1 MKRKKMSLGISAAI
15 AGRLLSFLLITAFAT
30 NAASSVET
38 FAHPSPSVILE
49 FRYTAPEAGEVFLVW
64 GVDGW
69 KVLPKE
75 TRPPATFVKN
85 SLMYTSMQLDG
96 NDFVARLDVPVN
108 MIVDYGFQTRRKR
121 SGAAIEWVW
130 EGDYDFISRQDSTIA
145 VDAEASLADAKEVI
159 TDFNFWTD
167 LFIVAAILFGVSFVC
182 KRFQSRNKSS
192 AVQLP
197 VLSIVSTSVGLYF
210 CLLLIRS
217 HLNGSHFFYRQDM
230 SNFSIR
236 LLEIGYYDFTY
247 VSALTALSL
256 SAVFFFRKKKEI
268 QRLII
273 IGHGLMAIIS
283 LLISFVNIKTLQ
295 MLGQPLS
302 YQWVY
307 YSSFLDS
314 PDARHAI
321 FANFS
326 WNMLLNFFALG
337 TLMISSIHMLHHSL
351 PLLFKRLSQRYFFVI
366 GMIAVILCLAI
377 SHWFVQAS
385 ALAKP
390 KLVNPVAFFLESLV
404 SAGKNPDLFTIQVP
418 LQYEE
423 HAPAD
428 GENSCKVPVSH
439 PHNPA
444 IQNVIIFVLE
454 SVPAKYIEAFGGS
467 YPVTPELQRY
477 LQHAL
482 LFTNMYHHAPTTN
495 KTLVS
500 MLASIYPWISYHTLT
515 GKHPNLAVP
524 TLSSELEQRGYR
536 AAFLNAADNRFQNAD
551 EFLSH
556 RRFDTIADNR
566 SLACARQRF
575 QVELAY
581 SDGVDDDCLVDAFGD
596 WQHEK
601 PVEPFF
607 AVLWTA
613 GTHYPY
619 FITGEEKSYGVND
632 KNLNR
637 YLNALHHSDFVLGR
651 LLRLLEDR
659 GLLESTLVVVVGD
672 HGEAFGEHQQMGH
685 ATGIYEEN
693 VRIPLVLI
701 NPVLFKGDKND
712 TIGGMVDLAP
722 TIFCLLNFPAPADWQ
737 GKSLFAKNQPS
748 RTYFFSPWYD
758 FLFGLRDGNHKYIF
772 NATANLHE
780 FYDLNADPMETKNLA
795 DEMPEAVQHA
805 NLRLA
810 SWVQYHDRYMKN
822 LIQKKN

>member
-1 MKRKKMSLGISAAI
+1 MKCKKMSPGISASI
-15 AGRLLSFLLITAFAT
+15 AGRLLSFFLITGFLT
-30 NAASSVET
+30 NAALSVET
-38 FAHPSPSVILE
+38 FAQSPPSAILE

-69 KVLPKE
+69 KVLPEE
-75 TRPPATFVKN
+75 TRPPATLVKN
-85 SLMYTSMQLDG
+85 SLMYTSMKLDG
-96 NDFVARLDVPVN
+96 NDFVVRFDVPVN
-108 MIVDYGFQTRRKR
+108 MTVDYGFQIRRKR

-130 EGDYDFISRQDSTIA
+130 EGDYHFICRQDSTIA
-145 VDAEASLADAKEVI
+145 VHTEVSLAGAKEVI

-167 LFIVAAILFGVSFVC
+167 LFIAAGILIGVGFVC
-182 KRFQSRNKSS
+182 KRFQSRNKGY
-192 AVQLP
+192 AAQFP

-217 HLNGSHFFYRQDM
+217 HLTGCRLFYWQDTL
-230 SNFSIR
+230 NFAIR
-236 LLEIGYYDFTY
+236 LLGIGYYDFAY

-256 SAVFFFRKKKEI
+256 SAMCCFRQKKEI

-283 LLISFVNIKTLQ
+283 LLVSFVNIKIMQ

-302 YQWVY
+302 YQWIY

-326 WNMLLNFFALG
+326 WNMLLNVFALG
-337 TLMISSIHMLHHSL
+337 TLMITSIHMLHHFL
-351 PLLFKRLSQRYFFVI
+351 PLLFKRLSQRSFLI
-366 GMIAVILCLAI
+366 AGMIAVISYLAI
-377 SHWFVQAS
+377 THWFVQSS

-390 KLVNPVAFFLESLV
+390 KLVNPVTFFLESFV
-404 SAGKNPDLFTIQVP
+404 SAGNNPDLFTMQVP
-418 LQYEE
+418 IQYEE

-428 GENSCKVPVSH
+428 GEDICKVPVSH
-439 PHNPA
+439 SHNSA
-444 IQNVIIFVLE
+444 MQNVIIFVLE
-454 SVPAKYIEAFGGS
+454 SVPAKYIEAFGGG

-482 LFTNMYHHAPTTN
+482 LFTNIYTHAPTTN

-536 AAFLNAADNRFQNAD
+536 AAFLNSADNRFQNAD
-551 EFLSH
+551 EFLSY

-566 SLACARQRF
+566 SLACPRQRF

-601 PVEPFF
+601 AAEPFF

-619 FITGEEKSYGVND
+619 FITGKEKGYGVND
-632 KNLNR
+632 KTFNR
-637 YLNALHHSDFVLGR
+637 YLNALHHSDYVLGR

-672 HGEAFGEHQQMGH
+672 HGEAFGQHQQMGH

-693 VRIPLVLI
+693 VRIPLVFI

-722 TIFCLLNFPAPADWQ
+722 TIFSLLNFPAPADWQ
-737 GKSLFAKNQPS
+737 GRSLFAGNRRS

-758 FLFGLRDGNHKYIF
+758 FLFGLRDGNLKYIF
-772 NATANLHE
+772 NATTNVHE
-780 FYDLNADPMETKNLA
+780 IYDLNADPMETKNLA
-795 DEMPEAVQHA
+795 DEMPEAVQQA

-822 LIQKKN
+822 LLQKEN